1 MSLTNSDYEW
11 LEKKRSHLSL
21 SDLNEMGFY
30 GNVWVRSHTYR
41 KAGDTNG
48 GGHYHRFDHV
58 TLLAKGAIR
67 VEVEGE
73 EPTRFLAPTFVII
86 SKDKKHKITALED
99 DTVYYCVFAL
109 RDVDGEVS
117 DIYSGDNTPYHN
129 MSDQEYNY
137 LKTLEEKTV
146 LTDK

>member
-1 MSLTNSDYEW
+1 MSLTNNDYMW

-58 TLLAKGAIR
+58 TLLVKGSIK
-67 VEVEGE
+67 VEIENE
-73 EPTRFLAPTFVII
+73 EITRFSAPTFVII
-86 SKDKKHKITALED
+86 NKDKKHKITALED

-109 RDVDGEVS
+109 RDIDGEVS
-117 DIYSGDNTPYHN
+117 DIYSGDNSPYHN
-129 MSDQEYNY
+129 ISDEEHFQ